1 MTCCTATGVT
11 GGACEQNASKEIFL
25 TKIMGKEAGCLA
37 TINTD
42 SLGKEVPVAQIDGEL
57 HEFFASDTG
66 ISRASLINLAIYS
79 ETVDRIDQNTRL
91 IQELTREHACRS
103 LLIVSQPGGDRK
115 VRSWVQAHCN
125 IGSEGEK
132 AVCSEQISFLLC
144 GGSAD
149 LVRNVVFAHLDAD
162 LPLIFWWQG
171 ELSEIFENRLYSRID
186 RLIVDSRDWA
196 DPATQFLRLV
206 DAAQENGSG
215 YVVHD
220 MAFTQSNQL
229 REAVAVCF
237 DNPVAQAEVKALSK
251 AEIHFVAGHRM
262 AAVWLVAWLA
272 NRLKLALSPDRSSG
286 DCFVFEHSSGRNG
299 AFQICLNES
308 ELPKDGDDQSPPIS
322 GLTLH
327 VGKNGG
333 HFDIVRS
340 DDGQGNGFWR
350 LDRVLPEQPANHKL
364 RPARRFGTAHLL
376 SEILMRAG
384 KNRMM
389 GELLPQIRALLTI

>member
-1 MTCCTATGVT
+1 
-11 GGACEQNASKEIFL
+11 
-25 TKIMGKEAGCLA
+25 MG
-37 TINTD
+37 
-42 SLGKEVPVAQIDGEL
+42 
-57 HEFFASDTG
+57 
-66 ISRASLINLAIYS
+66 
-79 ETVDRIDQNTRL
+79 QNTKL

-103 LLIVSQPGGDRK
+103 LLIVSQPAGDRK
-115 VRSWVQAHCN
+115 VRSWVQAHCH

-237 DNPVAQAEVKALSK
+237 GSPVAQAEVKALSK
-251 AEIHFVAGHRM
+251 AEIHFAAGHRM
-262 AAVWLVAWLA
+262 AAIWLVAWLA
-272 NRLKLALSPDRSSG
+272 NRLELALNLDQSSG
-286 DCFVFEHSSGRNG
+286 DCFVFERANGRNG
-299 AFQICLNES
+299 SFQICLDENEHS
-308 ELPKDGDDQSPPIS
+308 GDGGDQTPPVLGVTLHTGKDG
-322 GLTLH
+322 GR
-327 VGKNGG
+327 
-333 HFDIVRS
+333 FDIVRS
-340 DDGQGNGFWR
+340 DDGQGNRFWR
-350 LDRVLPEQPANHKL
+350 LDRVLPGQPSNHKL
-364 RPARRFGTAHLL
+364 LPARKFGKAHLL

-389 GELLPQIRALLTI
+389 GELLPQIRALLTV